1 VCGALLERR
10 TERILTST
18 MRELLPTLDEWAAH
32 DPHLA
37 VATVVG
43 TAGSTPRPT
52 GARLL
57 VDRDGRM
64 AGSVSGGCLEAAVIG
79 EAQATLSGEQPP
91 RLLHYGIS
99 DEMGWEVGLACGG
112 TVDIFVETVQ
122 WDGSDPVL
130 AAVRE
135 AIDRDRAVAL
145 LTVVGGDDA
154 GARAATR
161 GDGTLIGTLGSAALD
176 TAVTP
181 FVERRLR
188 SGLAGTDDV
197 AGAAVFID
205 PIVAAPHLAIV
216 GAVHIAIALS
226 TMAHAAGYRVSV
238 IDPRTAFLSEERLP
252 DADHLVAAWPDEALP
267 SLDLGPRD
275 AAVCLAHDPKFED
288 PALGVLLRSPVG
300 YVGAI
305 GSRTTHGKRVARL
318 REAGFSDDEIARVH
332 SPVGLDLG
340 AATAEEIAVSILA
353 EVIATRR
360 GGTGG
365 TLSAARA
372 AATVA

>member
-1 VCGALLERR
+1 
-10 TERILTST
+10 
-18 MRELLPTLDEWAAH
+18 MRELLPTLDEWAAL

-37 VATVVG
+37 IATVVG

-79 EAQATLSGEQPP
+79 EAQATLAGEQPP

-130 AAVRE
+130 AAVRQ
-135 AIDRDRAVAL
+135 AIERDRAVAL

-161 GDGTLIGTLGSAALD
+161 GDGTLVGTLGSAALD
-176 TAVTP
+176 SAVVP
-181 FVERRLR
+181 LVERRLR
-188 SGLAGTDDV
+188 SGLAGTDEV
-197 AGAAVFID
+197 AGVAVFVD
-205 PIVAAPHLAIV
+205 PIVASPHLAIV

-226 TMAHAAGYRVSV
+226 TMARAAGYRVTV
-238 IDPRTAFLSEERLP
+238 IDPRGAFLTEERLP
-252 DADHLVAAWPDEALP
+252 DADLVAQWPDDALP

-288 PALGVLLRSPVG
+288 PALSVLLRSPVG

-318 REAGFSDDEIARVH
+318 HEAGFTDEEIARIH
-332 SPVGLDLG
+332 SPVGLDIG

-360 GGTGG
+360 GRTGG
-365 TLSAARA
+365 ALSASGTATMP
-372 AATVA
+372 ATVA

>member
-1 VCGALLERR
+1 LLELRLG
-10 TERILTST
+10 RILVT
-18 MRELLPTLDEWAAH
+18 MRGLLAKLDEWAAD

-37 VATVVG
+37 IATVVR

-57 VDRDGRM
+57 VDSDGRM

-79 EAQATLSGEQPP
+79 EAQATLAGEAPP

-112 TVDIFVETVQ
+112 SVDIFVESVR
-122 WDGSDPVL
+122 WDGSDRVL
-130 AAVRE
+130 TAVSD
-135 AIDRDRAVAL
+135 AVGSDRAVAL
-145 LTVVGGDDA
+145 LTVVSGAPA
-154 GARAATR
+154 GARTAVSD
-161 GDGTLIGTLGSAALD
+161 DGSRVGSLGSTALD
-176 TAVTP
+176 SGVASAVQ
-181 FVERRLR
+181 RRLT
-188 SGLAGTDDV
+188 SGIAGTDEV
-197 AGAAVFID
+197 GGISVFID
-205 PIVAAPHLAIV
+205 PIVPAPHLAII

-226 TMAHAAGYRVSV
+226 TMAKAAGYRVTV
-238 IDPRTAFLSEERLP
+238 VDPRTAFLTGERLP
-252 DADHLVAAWPDEALP
+252 DADRLIAKWPDEGLP
-267 SLDLGPRD
+267 SLGLGPRD

-288 PALGVLLRSPVG
+288 PALAVLLRSPAG

-318 REAGFSDDEIARVH
+318 REAGFSDDEIARIH

-353 EVIATRR
+353 EVVAARR
-360 GGTGG
+360 GRSGG
-365 TLSAARA
+365 ALSSRPT
-372 AATVA
+372 ATVA

>member
-1 VCGALLERR
+1 M
-10 TERILTST
+10 T
-18 MRELLPTLDEWAAH
+18 MRDLLATLDEWAAH

-37 VATVVG
+37 IATVVG

-57 VDRDGRM
+57 VDSDGRM

-79 EAQATLSGEQPP
+79 EARATLAGEAPP

-112 TVDIFVETVQ
+112 SVDIFVESVR
-122 WDGSDPVL
+122 WDGSDTVL
-130 AAVRE
+130 TAVRD
-135 AIDRDRAVAL
+135 AVYSDRAIAL
-145 LTVVGGDDA
+145 LTVVSGDAA
-154 GARAATR
+154 GVRVAVRD
-161 GDGTLIGTLGSAALD
+161 DGTRIGSLGSTALD
-176 TAVTP
+176 SGVSGAVQ
-181 FVERRLR
+181 RRLT
-188 SGLAGTDDV
+188 SGMAGTDEV
-197 AGAAVFID
+197 SGVSVFID
-205 PIVAAPHLAIV
+205 PIVPAPHLAII

-226 TMAHAAGYRVSV
+226 TMARAAGYRVTV
-238 IDPRTAFLSEERLP
+238 IDPRAAFLTGERLP
-252 DADHLVAAWPDEALP
+252 DADRLVAKWPDEALP
-267 SLDLGPRD
+267 WLELGPRD

-288 PALGVLLRSPVG
+288 PALAVLLRSPAG

-318 REAGFSDDEIARVH
+318 REAGFSDDEIARIH

-353 EVIATRR
+353 EVVAARR
-360 GGTGG
+360 GRSGG
-365 TLSAARA
+365 ALSSRP

>member
-1 VCGALLERR
+1 LGGYSV
-10 TERILTST
+10 T
-18 MRELLPTLDEWAAH
+18 MRDLIATLDEWAAH

-37 VATVVG
+37 LATVVG

-57 VDRDGRM
+57 VDGEGRM

-79 EAQATLSGEQPP
+79 EAQATLTGEAPP

-112 TVDIFVETVQ
+112 SVDIFVESVR
-122 WDGSDPVL
+122 WDGSDTVL
-130 AAVRE
+130 TAVRDG
-135 AIDRDRAVAL
+135 IDSDRAVAL
-145 LTVVGGDDA
+145 LTVVSGDTV
-154 GARAATR
+154 GARAAVR
-161 GDGTLIGTLGSAALD
+161 DDGSRVGSLGSAALD
-176 TAVTP
+176 SDVARAVQ
-181 FVERRLR
+181 RRLT

-197 AGAAVFID
+197 DGVSVFID
-205 PIVAAPHLAIV
+205 PIVPAPHLAII

-226 TMAHAAGYRVSV
+226 TMAKAAGYRVTV
-238 IDPRTAFLSEERLP
+238 IDPRTAFLNSERLP
-252 DADHLVAAWPDEALP
+252 DADRLIAKWPDEALP
-267 SLDLGPRD
+267 SLDLGARD

-288 PALGVLLRSPVG
+288 PALRVLLRSRAG
-300 YVGAI
+300 YIGAI

-318 REAGFSDDEIARVH
+318 REAGFSDDEIARIH

-353 EVIATRR
+353 EVVASRR
-360 GGTGG
+360 GRSGG
-365 TLSAARA
+365 ALSSWA